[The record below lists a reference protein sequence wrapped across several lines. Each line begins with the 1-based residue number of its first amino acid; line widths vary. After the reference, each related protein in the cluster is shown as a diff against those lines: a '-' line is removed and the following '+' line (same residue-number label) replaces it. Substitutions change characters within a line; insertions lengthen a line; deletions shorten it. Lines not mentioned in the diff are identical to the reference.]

1 MLFALRNKYRE
12 LMSFNCTPL
21 SLTAEQIK
29 PERFCWYPLHV
40 SLVRKIQRKQNSMD
54 GRLGS
59 PLALKMMAN
68 SLLMLAWF
76 IILDMTRMS
85 PVLPGKETLIL
96 QSDSV
101 KLRYNVEGTQY
112 RPIVWYYVK

>member
-1 MLFALRNKYRE
+1 
-12 LMSFNCTPL
+12 MSFNCTPL
-21 SLTAEQIK
+21 SLTVEQIK

-40 SLVRKIQRKQNSMD
+40 FLVRKIQRKQNPMD

-68 SLLMLAWF
+68 SLLMQAWF
-76 IILDMTRMS
+76 IILDMARMS

-96 QSDSV
+96 QNDSV

-112 RPIVWYYVK
+112 RPIVWYDVK